1 MWCKTTQTRLSIL
14 RHSLRKSTRRNRDEQ
29 DAILDEFRPAVF
41 GYDRINNGRPKLAN
55 LVNESKIYFS

>member
-1 MWCKTTQTRLSIL
+1 L

-41 GYDRINNGRPKLAN
+41 GYDGINNGRPKLAN